1 MKKKSR
7 KNMESQFETRGFDAQ
22 VYHNYDLEMK
32 LVQNINKE
40 KPVYSLE

>member
-1 MKKKSR
+1 MKKKSKKTR
-7 KNMESQFETRGFDAQ
+7 HDQFESRGFDAQ